1 MQMKTYLALLLLF
14 VSSLY
19 GCKLKKGINSKDK
32 VVESE
37 HSKVIIRTSEHGG
50 GSSILRGTIKD
61 MQSED
66 IIEGAIVKLNKNDT
80 MVQGVISDMYGKFEI
95 KNLTEGKYEIEIR
108 ALSFKNFT
116 HPLTIKSG
124 TITDLEVLYKRFEA
138 RLEKPVIYLY
148 PTEKTPIHVAL
159 NYKGKLTHTY
169 PAYSAQ
175 GWEVVAEP
183 NGTLWDKNGQEY
195 YALFWEGIPRK
206 PLEAKDGFIVPG
218 TETAAF
224 LEKKLAY
231 LGLNRREA
239 NEFIMHWLPRMEN
252 HPYNLV
258 HFAGT
263 DYEALASLHISPKP
277 ETLIRI
283 MMLTQP
289 LETKID
295 FPLQDLSYLQKTRKG
310 FTVVE
315 WGGAELEPISTKISY
330 NK

>member
-14 VSSLY
+14 VNSLY

-37 HSKVIIRTSEHGG
+37 NAKVIIRASAYGG
-50 GSSILRGTIKD
+50 GNNIIRGTIKD

-80 MVQGVISDMYGKFEI
+80 MVKGFISDMYGKFEI
-95 KNLTEGKYEIEIR
+95 NNLTEGKYELEIR
-108 ALSFKNFT
+108 ATSYEKLTF
-116 HPLTIKSG
+116 PLTIKSG

-148 PTEKTPIHVAL
+148 PSEKTAIHVAL

-169 PAYSAQ
+169 PTYPAQ

-195 YALFWEGIPRK
+195 YALFWEGVPYS
-206 PLEAKDGFIVPG
+206 PLEAKDGFVVSG
-218 TETAAF
+218 AETSAF
-224 LEKKLAY
+224 LEEKLAY

-239 NEFIMHWLPRMEN
+239 NEFIMHWLPRMEQN
-252 HPYNLV
+252 PYNLI

-263 DYEALASLHISPKP
+263 DYEALAPLQITPKP
-277 ETLIRI
+277 ETIIRV
-283 MMLTQP
+283 MMLTKP
-289 LETKID
+289 LKAKIEY
-295 FPLQDLSYLQKTRKG
+295 PLQDLSTLKKSRKG

-315 WGGAELEPISTKISY
+315 WGGCELENENERISFHK
-330 NK
+330 

>member
-1 MQMKTYLALLLLF
+1 MQMKTYLALLSLF

-19 GCKLKKGINSKDK
+19 GCKLKKGLNSKEK

-37 HSKVIIRTSEHGG
+37 HSRVLIRSSEPGG
-50 GSSILRGTIKD
+50 GSTLLRGRIKD

-66 IIEGAIVKLNKNDT
+66 IIEGAIVKLSKNGT
-80 MVQGVISDMYGKFEI
+80 MVQGVISDMEGKFEI
-95 KNLTEGKYEIEIR
+95 KNLTEGKYELEIR
-108 ALSFKNFT
+108 ATSYEKFT
-116 HPLTIKSG
+116 FPLTIKSG
-124 TITDLEVLYKRFEA
+124 ANTDLEVWLKRFEI

-148 PTEKTPIHVAL
+148 PTEKTAIHVAL

-169 PAYSAQ
+169 PAYPPQ

-183 NGTLWDKNGQEY
+183 NGTLWDNKGQEY
-195 YALFWEGIPRK
+195 YALFWEGVPYS
-206 PLEAKDGFIVPG
+206 PLEAKNGFVVPG
-218 TETAAF
+218 KETAAF
-224 LEKKLAY
+224 LEEKLAY

-258 HFAGT
+258 HFAGA

-289 LETKID
+289 LERKID
-295 FPLQDLSYLQKTRKG
+295 FPLQDLSSLQKTRKG
-310 FTVVE
+310 FTLVE
-315 WGGAELEPISTKISY
+315 WGGAELEPMSTKISFG
-330 NK
+330 K